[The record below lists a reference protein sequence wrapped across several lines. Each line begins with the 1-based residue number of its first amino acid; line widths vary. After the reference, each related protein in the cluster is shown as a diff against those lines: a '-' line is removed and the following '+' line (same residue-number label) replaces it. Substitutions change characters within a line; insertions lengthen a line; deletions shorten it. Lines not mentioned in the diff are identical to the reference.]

1 MKITFNVTVTID
13 RINEQPQEEFRK
25 EDGKAMI
32 PYLKE
37 KIEESVAGSWQYNA
51 KVYNVKVTRKKD
63 IQTVQQ

>member
-13 RINEQPQEEFRK
+13 RINEQPLEEFRK

-37 KIEESVAGSWQYNA
+37 KIEESLVDTWQYNA

-63 IQTVQQ
+63 IQTVHK